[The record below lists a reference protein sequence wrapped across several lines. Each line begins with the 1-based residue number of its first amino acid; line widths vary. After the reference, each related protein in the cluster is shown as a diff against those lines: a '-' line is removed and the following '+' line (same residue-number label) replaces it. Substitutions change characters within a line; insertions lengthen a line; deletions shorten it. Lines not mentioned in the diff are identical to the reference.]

1 VLADDI
7 GNMNI
12 IQLTPGAAGMYCG
25 GCIRDNALVGALRR
39 QGHDA
44 LMVPLYT
51 PIKTDEPSN
60 SYDRI
65 FFGGLNV
72 YLQQKSAIFRKMPGW
87 MDRPLDN
94 PSLLQ
99 FVAGF
104 GVKTRAEDVGELM
117 ISMLKGE
124 DGYQAKELEKLIDF
138 LSHNLKPHVICLSN
152 ILLAGMARSLR
163 QRLNV
168 PVVCTL
174 AGEDSF
180 IDSLPTVQRE
190 GSWNLLRQR
199 AADIDA
205 FIPVSHYYGGV
216 MSKRLDLPQNK
227 IFVIHNGID
236 ISGYGPASA
245 PPKIPTIGYLARV
258 GPEKGLRTLVEAFKI
273 LRRNNKVPNARL
285 RVAGGVSPND
295 EKFVEE
301 LRVGFAKEG
310 LARDVDFLPNIS
322 RDEKIR
328 FLQSLSVFS
337 VPATYGEAFGLYL
350 IEAMACGVPAVQPD
364 HAAFPEL
371 IAATKAGVLC
381 KPDDAQDL
389 AHKLEALLLD
399 EPRRAALGA
408 AGRKKV
414 VEHYH
419 TDRLAKDVVK
429 IFETAIAKR
438 G

>member
-1 VLADDI
+1 
-7 GNMNI
+7 MNI

-199 AADIDA
+199 AVDIDA

-216 MSKRLDLPQNK
+216 MRKRLDLPENK

-236 ISGYGPASA
+236 ISGYAPAPA
-245 PPKIPTIGYLARV
+245 PPERPTIGYLARV

-310 LARDVDFLPNIS
+310 LARDVEFLPNIS
-322 RDEKIR
+322 REEKIR

-350 IEAMACGVPAVQPD
+350 IEAMACGVPVVQPN

-371 IAATKAGVLC
+371 IEATKAGVLC

-438 G
+438 A

>member
-1 VLADDI
+1 MLADDI